1 MPQKRCYNIC
11 QMSKKKKKN
20 RKDKKKQKDKNV
32 NAKLSNTAN
41 A

>member
-1 MPQKRCYNIC
+1 MPQKRGYNIC
-11 QMSKKKKKN
+11 QMSKKKKN